1 MLRQSISCS
10 LLDDT
15 TMEEKKKQQPIKGN
29 DTVASASA
37 WKGFLVHLICGLGLA
52 SALEVAHKIYSVDLN
67 SDPSHTLRLIWVLEA
82 PIVILIYS
90 LFRKNP
96 KKIPVYISWAVVLH
110 KDPSLVTV
118 DVIVY
123 RVVPA
128 VSVFGLSW
136 TDWQRIFAHTKPSGS
151 VDYMVCLPAHG
162 AVIGAWFGAWPM
174 PLDWERSWQ
183 RGGIGKSIALLASE
197 WPICV
202 SYGVIA
208 GYLVA
213 MVASF
218 SFILLREAPTDDK
231 EKKKWVSGPNG
242 SGVIHP
248 SPTNYFT

>member
-1 MLRQSISCS
+1 
-10 LLDDT
+10 
-15 TMEEKKKQQPIKGN
+15 MEEKKKQQPIKGN

-37 WKGFLVHLICGLGLA
+37 SASASAWKAFLVHPICGIGLA
-52 SALEVAHKIYSVDLN
+52 SALQAAHKIYSVDLN
-67 SDPSHTLRLIWVLEA
+67 SDPSHTSVIAA

-96 KKIPVYISWAVVLH
+96 KKFPVLH

-151 VDYMVCLPAHG
+151 IDYMVCLPAHG

-174 PLDWERSWQ
+174 PLDWERPWQ
-183 RGGIGKSIALLASE
+183 E

-202 SYGVIA
+202 SNGVIA
-208 GYLVA
+208 RYLVA

-231 EKKKWVSGPNG
+231 EKKKWVSGPNC

-248 SPTNYFT
+248 SPTNVILLCLILL

>member
-1 MLRQSISCS
+1 
-10 LLDDT
+10 
-15 TMEEKKKQQPIKGN
+15 MEEKKKRQPIKGN

-52 SALEVAHKIYSVDLN
+52 SALQVAHKIYSVDLN

-96 KKIPVYISWAVVLH
+96 KRISGIHQYWKAVGRGILGLPAGKKIVLH

-123 RVVPA
+123 HIYFQLTLQVVPA

-136 TDWQRIFAHTKPSGS
+136 TDWQQIFAHTKPSGS
-151 VDYMVCLPAHG
+151 IDYMVCLPAHG

-174 PLDWERSWQ
+174 PLDWERPWQ
-183 RGGIGKSIALLASE
+183 E

-218 SFILLREAPTDDK
+218 SFILLCGEHQHVK
-231 EKKKWVSGPNG
+231 GE
-242 SGVIHP
+242 
-248 SPTNYFT
+248 